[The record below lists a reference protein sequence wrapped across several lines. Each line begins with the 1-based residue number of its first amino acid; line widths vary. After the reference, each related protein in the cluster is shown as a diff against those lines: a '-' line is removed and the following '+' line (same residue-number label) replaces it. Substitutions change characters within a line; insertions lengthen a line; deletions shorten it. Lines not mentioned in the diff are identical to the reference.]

1 MGRLVLAML
10 AVVLLAAVVSLRR
23 RRDQRRL
30 TDERRLRLA
39 CRAAAE
45 DVAALGEHL
54 SVPRPDPAPDQ
65 AAARAPGG
73 TWVKAPGDERRRAVA
88 DHLRAARLVR
98 EATTAEDVRAATAA
112 LAHAGWALACLTAH
126 CDLEP
131 VPERRTPCF
140 LDPQH
145 GPAAQ
150 DASWAL
156 PGGVEMWIP
165 VCQSDAYRIAG
176 GIRPEA
182 RLVWVDGRWMPW
194 FAAGPAYDAYAH
206 GYFGDTVDAQRAEA
220 ARRLRTAGV
229 QAPT

>member
-10 AVVLLAAVVSLRR
+10 AVVLLTAVVSLRHR
-23 RRDQRRL
+23 REQRRL

-39 CRAAAE
+39 RRAAAE

-54 SVPRPDPAPDQ
+54 GVRRPDPM
-65 AAARAPGG
+65 
-73 TWVKAPGDERRRAVA
+73 PGDERRRAIA

-176 GIRPEA
+176 GIRPDA
-182 RLVWVDGRWMPW
+182 RLVWVDGRSVPW

-206 GYFGDTVDAQRAEA
+206 GYFGGTVDAQRAEA